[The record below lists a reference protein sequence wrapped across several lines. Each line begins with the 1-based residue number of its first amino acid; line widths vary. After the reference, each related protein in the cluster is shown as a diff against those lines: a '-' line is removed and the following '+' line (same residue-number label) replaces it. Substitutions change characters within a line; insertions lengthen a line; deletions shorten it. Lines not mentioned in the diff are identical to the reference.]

1 MTVVTVTAS
10 DRRTPIE
17 LHVAAPGV
25 MHVLTGGG
33 SCVVDLDVGATMTV
47 SAADKP
53 DATVSSESL
62 LDRMGDAVRGVW
74 DEVLRGGED
83 VGEEAANAYHH
94 VLDAIGCRREPP
106 VVTPE
111 PAPAPAPETPTEK

>member
-1 MTVVTVTAS
+1 MTMVTVSAS
-10 DRRTPIE
+10 DRRTPLE

-25 MHVLTGGG
+25 MHVLSGGG
-33 SCVVDLDVGATMTV
+33 SCVVDLGAGEEMTV
-47 SAADKP
+47 SAGAPQKP
-53 DATVSSESL
+53 TVGSESL

-83 VGEEAANAYHH
+83 VSEEAADAYHH
-94 VLDAIGCRREPP
+94 VLDAIGWRREPP

-111 PAPAPAPETPTEK
+111 PAPAPETPTEK